1 MFFSRRKYSDALAE
15 ELISAAQDGDKDA
28 FGEIYDRFI
37 EKIYRFIYFKVGTRE
52 IVEDLTQTVFLK
64 ALEKL
69 KYFKGD
75 GSFQSWL
82 FAISRNTVIDYYRT
96 KRQFTN
102 LDKIA
107 ETHADTKNIDFEIKE
122 SLDEVFEKLN
132 HLEDVEQE
140 VIILHSI
147 EQYSFAEIAEIT
159 GKSEES
165 LRVIKHRGLK
175 KLKSA
180 TDYGK

>member
-1 MFFSRRKYSDALAE
+1 MFFSRRKYSDASAE
-15 ELISAAQDGDKDA
+15 ELISAAQDGDANA

-37 EKIYRFIYFKVGTRE
+37 EKIYRFVYFKVGTRE
-52 IVEDLTQTVFLK
+52 VAEDLTQTVFLK

-69 KYFKGD
+69 KNFKGQ

-82 FAISRNTVIDYYRT
+82 FAISRNTVTDHYRT
-96 KRQFTN
+96 RKYFTS

-107 ETHADTKNIDFEIKE
+107 ETQADTKGIDFETKE
-122 SLDEVFEKLN
+122 SFDQVFESLKNLA
-132 HLEDVEQE
+132 DVEQE

-147 EQYSFAEIAEIT
+147 EQYSFTEIAEIT

-165 LRVIKHRGLK
+165 LRILKHRGLK
-175 KLKSA
+175 NLKSA
-180 TDYGK
+180 TGYGK